1 MILDIIQNPHYVI
14 DFDTYEGIRNIIV
27 TTLVFVSILIFGR
40 NLNKKSKLNLAKAI
54 CILAIFLTLYSHL
67 IDLINGNWWLHED
80 LPLHLCSISNLILC
94 VILFIPKNNK
104 LFEFLFY
111 CGFLGG
117 LISILTPQLNY
128 YDGGWFMYLSYYS
141 SHGIIMLVPL
151 FMYYNLNYKL
161 TKYSWLRTFGILN
174 IFMIFILPL
183 NFLIGSGANYM
194 YLYEAPN
201 IKNPLVFGDW
211 PYYILNWEVIVLVL
225 FYFTYFSSLE
235 KKYNFEKKSNR
246 YL

>member
-1 MILDIIQNPHYVI
+1 MNFLITNFIQNQYPHYIIDLQSTEGVRNLIITSFVI
-14 DFDTYEGIRNIIV
+14 VLIL
-27 TTLVFVSILIFGR
+27 TLGKY
-40 NLNKKSKLNLAKAI
+40 LNKKSKLNLAKAI

-117 LISILTPQLNY
+117 LMAILTPQINY
-128 YDGGWFMYLSYYS
+128 YDGGFFMYFEYYIN
-141 SHGIIMLVPL
+141 HGSIMLIPL
-151 FMYYNLNYKL
+151 FMFYQLEMKL
-161 TKYSWLRTFGILN
+161 SKYSWLKTFIILN
-174 IFMIFILPL
+174 ILMVIIMPL
-183 NFLIGSGANYM
+183 NYLIGSGSNYM
-194 YLYEAPN
+194 YLAESPK
-201 IKNPLVFGDW
+201 IDNPLVFGDW

-225 FYFTYFSSLE
+225 FYFTYLIFTR
-235 KKYNFEKKSNR
+235 KKI
-246 YL
+246 